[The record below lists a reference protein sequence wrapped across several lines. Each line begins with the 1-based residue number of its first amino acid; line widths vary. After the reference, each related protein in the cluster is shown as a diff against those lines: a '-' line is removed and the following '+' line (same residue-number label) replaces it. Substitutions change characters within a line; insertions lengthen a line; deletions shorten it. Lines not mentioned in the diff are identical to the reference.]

1 MCIRWGGQVVQETF
15 LKQKMHNSIFHLVW
29 YNNSTIAVYLLFFSR
44 YTSVATN
51 LTLVVLFEEGSPGI
65 C

>member
-1 MCIRWGGQVVQETF
+1 MCICGGGQVVQENF
-15 LKQKMHNSIFHLVW
+15 LKQKMHNSSFHLVW
-29 YNNSTIAVYLLFFSR
+29 YNNSTIAVYFFSR

-51 LTLVVLFEEGSPGI
+51 LILVVFFEEGLPGI